1 MVENATY
8 QQVFL
13 MLNTY
18 YTMALKPVFTE
29 LKYLM
34 KYMGVPFLAASRLYM
49 ESVDLYTMY

>member
-1 MVENATY
+1 MVGNATY

>member
-34 KYMGVPFLAASRLYM
+34 KCMDISFLAASRSYM
-49 ESVDLYTMY
+49 E

>member
-1 MVENATY
+1 MVGNATY

-34 KYMGVPFLAASRLYM
+34 KCMGVSFLAASRLYM

>member
-1 MVENATY
+1 MVGNATY

-34 KYMGVPFLAASRLYM
+34 KCMGAPFLVFSRPYM
-49 ESVDLYTMY
+49 ELVDLYTMY